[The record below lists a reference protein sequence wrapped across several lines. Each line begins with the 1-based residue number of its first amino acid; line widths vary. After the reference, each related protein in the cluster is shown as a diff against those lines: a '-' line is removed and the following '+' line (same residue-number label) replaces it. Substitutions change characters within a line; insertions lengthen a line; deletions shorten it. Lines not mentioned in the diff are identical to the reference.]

1 MITTT
6 IVTSKDN
13 VPFSV
18 SFYSRT
24 DAQAQAATVA
34 EARFARTQL
43 ASQLDAH
50 GDYHRIDIITGYV
63 EAPAPK
69 LPRQRPVLTLIE
81 GGRHD

>member
-1 MITTT
+1 MITSA
-6 IVTSKDN
+6 IVTSKDG

-24 DAQAQAATVA
+24 DAQAQAAAVA
-34 EARFARTQL
+34 ETRFARTQL

-50 GDYHRIDIITGYV
+50 GDYHRVDILTGYV

-69 LPRQRPVLTLIE
+69 LPRPRPRLTLIE
-81 GGRHD
+81 GGKS